1 MYGRGGGG
9 GRRRRE
15 HRERLGLWREL
26 EGGGG
31 EVVERSRKRER
42 AMDGG
47 NMGEMRGFY
56 EKKGGVEDGARRSWG
71 VLTEPFGRRP
81 FDLDGRRG
89 VEQNT

>member
-56 EKKGGVEDGARRSWG
+56 EKKGGVEDGVRRSWG

>member
-1 MYGRGGGG
+1 MSTERDLDFGESWRG
-9 GRRRRE
+9 
-15 HRERLGLWREL
+15 
-26 EGGGG
+26 GGGG

>member
-1 MYGRGGGG
+1 MYGRGAAVAGGG
-9 GRRRRE
+9 VST
-15 HRERLGLWREL
+15 ERDLDFGESWR
-26 EGGGG
+26 GGG
-31 EVVERSRKRER
+31 VVERSRKRERR

>member
-1 MYGRGGGG
+1 MSTERDLDFGESWRGGGG
-9 GRRRRE
+9 G
-15 HRERLGLWREL
+15 
-26 EGGGG
+26 
-31 EVVERSRKRER
+31 VVERSRKRER
-42 AMDGG
+42 GAMDSG